1 MHYVNPAWRGS
12 ASAWAEKQ
20 QLDRGG
26 GWSLSIPGANLGNT
40 GSVLR
45 LVWQPLF
52 NFKVNSA
59 LIDDGYMRVCCC
71 INQRRL
77 CCFHHTVCRLTVPG
91 SSCSLNPGNFL
102 SFVA

>member
-59 LIDDGYMRVCCC
+59 LIDDGYMCVCAC
-71 INQRRL
+71 
-77 CCFHHTVCRLTVPG
+77 VC
-91 SSCSLNPGNFL
+91 
-102 SFVA
+102 VAASTSAGCVASTTPSAG